1 MCHDTNFGCGQ
12 HGHHEFAGRGTHGN
26 ECCCTHGYGRRRFFS
41 HKEVI
46 AKLEEYLNDLR
57 SEIKGVEER
66 IAEMKKEVKSQP
78 T

>member
-1 MCHDTNFGCGQ
+1 MCHDSNCGCGG
-12 HGHHEFAGRGTHGN
+12 HGHHEVSRAGIHGSD
-26 ECCCTHGYGRRRFFS
+26 CCSMHGHGKRRFFS

-66 IAEMKKEVKSQP
+66 IAELKKEA
-78 T
+78 